1 MPSWGA
7 EVESDGPYRR
17 FLMVHYM
24 RQYLR
29 ASHNHMDQNVP
40 DEVKEK
46 LATET
51 EELLETAWRSHEKEI
66 TKRDEFRLI

>member
-1 MPSWGA
+1 
-7 EVESDGPYRR
+7 
-17 FLMVHYM
+17 MVHYM